1 MSFLK
6 AATEI
11 GWRVRQTPAARCCS
25 TVLIAAT
32 LSAALSGCVSGGW
45 VETSYS
51 GPPPEGVAERY
62 YDAWGR
68 KCTVVVTDEW
78 GNAVCADNREE
89 DRWGRDHHNH
99 RRDHR
104 DQYDHRDQH
113 DDWWYKKNQEDNR
126 YDDRRFEDS
135 RRQDPPEKWKQDG
148 PQENK
153 QRDEVRREQTERSD
167 WRHPDQNSRQERK
180 QDGPQ
185 KNQQRDRVRL
195 EGAERP
201 DWRQLDQKP
210 YPAPDGNGWR
220 R

>member
-135 RRQDPPEKWKQDG
+135 RPEDNRRQDPPREWK
-148 PQENK
+148 K
-153 QRDEVRREQTERSD
+153 
-167 WRHPDQNSRQERK
+167 
-180 QDGPQ
+180 DGPQ
-185 KNQQRDRVRL
+185 KNQQRDRVRP